1 MQGSALTAAGYDSDI
16 DQLLPDG
23 ITIGQYTDAV
33 HHRDGIFSEVYK
45 AKAPKAISMFRDLDK
60 GKNRAVAV
68 KVTHPSAMTP
78 PHDSKRESRLL
89 KKAACTFVIP
99 LLESFAQAGGRYV
112 LTFPFMPYDLETL
125 LRNGQVTARHAKAC
139 LYDLFSALDF
149 IHGAGIIHRDIKPA
163 NILLRSPSGPAF
175 LADFGTAWMKGDSG
189 SEPEDGKILDVGTT
203 SYRPPELMFGNQRY
217 GTALDM
223 WAAGCVAAQMVSLG
237 SKTLFESGDLGSDLA
252 LIKSIFE
259 TLGTPTLENWP
270 VSLHLKWR
278 SSTSTNETAGSD
290 HFQRL
295 GQNEVHRVSRQK
307 LERDLT
313 EGQRRRP

>member
-1 MQGSALTAAGYDSDI
+1 LQGPALKAAGYDSDI
-16 DQLLPDG
+16 DQLLPGG

-33 HHRDGIFSEVYK
+33 HHRDGIFSLVYK

-112 LTFPFMPYDLETL
+112 LIFPFMPYDLGTL
-125 LRNGQVTARHAKAC
+125 LRNGQVTPKHARSC
-139 LYDLFSALDF
+139 LHDLFSALDF
-149 IHGAGIIHRDIKPA
+149 IHKAGIIHRDIKPA

-175 LADFGTAWMKGDSG
+175 LADFGTAWMKEDID
-189 SEPEDGKILDVGTT
+189 SEPEDEKILDVGTT

-217 GTALDM
+217 GTTLDM

-259 TLGTPTLENWP
+259 TLGTPSLENWP
-270 VSLHLKWR
+270 VSCELK
-278 SSTSTNETAGSD
+278 
-290 HFQRL
+290 
-295 GQNEVHRVSRQK
+295 
-307 LERDLT
+307 
-313 EGQRRRP
+313 